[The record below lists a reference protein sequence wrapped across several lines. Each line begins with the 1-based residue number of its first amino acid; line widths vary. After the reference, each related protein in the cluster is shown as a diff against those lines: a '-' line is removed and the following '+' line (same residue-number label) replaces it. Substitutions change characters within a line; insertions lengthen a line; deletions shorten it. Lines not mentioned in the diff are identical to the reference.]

1 MGQPRQ
7 TAALFTDTL
16 MTASA
21 KEISEKAK
29 KDSKKNSQRHYEPTL
44 CLFYRID
51 RIFDLVKV
59 HGVRLRYDYQGKQ
72 LQLCMTGQYDLTL
85 ELERGSR
92 V

>member
-7 TAALFTDTL
+7 TAALFTDTM

-29 KDSKKNSQRHYEPTL
+29 DSKKKTKGTTNPR
-44 CLFYRID
+44 LFYRID

>member
-7 TAALFTDTL
+7 TAALFTDTM

-29 KDSKKNSQRHYEPTL
+29 DSKKKPKGTTNPR
-44 CLFYRID
+44 LFYRID

-59 HGVRLRYDYQGKQ
+59 HGVRLRYD
-72 LQLCMTGQYDLTL
+72 
-85 ELERGSR
+85 
-92 V
+92 